1 MTARIEEI
9 NGYKIVLIP
18 NRHTKIIYVQGY
30 ILSGRMNEDDKIS
43 GISHLLEH
51 VLTEAW
57 KKCEDDCAKYWGKK
71 GIITN
76 ASTGDT
82 TINYY
87 VEGLHKNCKE
97 IIEYIIQ
104 ITTNPQINNSR
115 VDREKLAVREELK
128 REQNDP
134 GWRIASKISNI
145 FYNHKGLQNGN
156 NLPLQISNLKKFNAR
171 NLLEF
176 CEEIYTPKNILFVIS
191 GNFKSRNV
199 LKTFREFLP
208 KNVKRGKR
216 NIKYNVLKDIT
227 RPATYFIRNK
237 GAKIAEIV
245 VAFNSPIFPW
255 EKMSMYFHM
264 IMDILAGG
272 MHSLLMRRLRSE
284 LNLIYNIKVYIEP
297 EITGTLTT
305 IETTGDQDKTGE
317 IVNAIKTELTELING
332 GLTDEQI
339 TRIKDRYIIH
349 QDKLC
354 RNNIFWGDFY
364 GEQYINQ
371 LYKRKPKIYSYKQRV
386 QIIKDVTKDEII
398 VACKKLF
405 PLDKMICVYQCQTKQ
420 HF

>member
-1 MTARIEEI
+1 MSAQIQEI

-18 NRHTKIIYVQGY
+18 NIKTKIIYVQGY

-87 VEGLHKNCKE
+87 VEGLHKNCKD
-97 IIEYIIQ
+97 IIEYIIK

-115 VDREKLAVREELK
+115 VDKEKFAVREELK

-134 GWRIASKISNI
+134 GWKIASKISNI

-156 NLPLQISNLKKFNAR
+156 NIPLQISNLKKFNAK
-171 NLLEF
+171 NLLDF
-176 CEEIYTPKNILFVIS
+176 CQRIYTPKNILFVIS
-191 GNFKSRNV
+191 GNFKTGNV
-199 LKTFREFLP
+199 LKTFRKFLP
-208 KNVKRGKR
+208 KNIKKGKR
-216 NIKYNVLKDIT
+216 NINYNVLKDIT

-255 EKMSMYFHM
+255 EKTAMYFHM

-272 MHSLLMRRLRSE
+272 MHSLLMRRLRTE

-332 GLTDEQI
+332 GLTDEQLN
-339 TRIKDRYIIH
+339 RIKDRYIIH

-364 GEQYINQ
+364 GEQYVNQ
-371 LYKRKPKIYSYKQRV
+371 LYKRKPKIYSHKQRV
-386 QIIKDVTKDEII
+386 EIIENVTKSEII
-398 VACKKLF
+398 VTCKKLF